1 MITYA
6 VRAHTSLPEG
16 VSCVRP
22 EPLTLDSS
30 ARRVMTDFTRV
41 APVTTR
47 PEVKIDDALEHMKE
61 AGVRSLLVID
71 AEKQILGVVTSYDIQ
86 GEKAIQIGEERR
98 LRHDDISVD
107 MLMTGRSVLEVLD
120 MMSVRDARIGHIV
133 ATLKELGRQ
142 HLFVLERD
150 PETGERQVR
159 GLFSLSQIK
168 KQLGLDAGMDIHAAH
183 SLAEIVQT
191 IG

>member
-1 MITYA
+1 
-6 VRAHTSLPEG
+6 
-16 VSCVRP
+16 
-22 EPLTLDSS
+22 
-30 ARRVMTDFTRV
+30 MTDFTRV

-47 PEVKIDDALEHMKE
+47 PEVTIDDALEHMKE
-61 AGVRSLLVID
+61 AGVRSLLVLD
-71 AEKQILGVVTSYDIQ
+71 TEKKILGVVTSYDIQ

-98 LRHDDISVD
+98 VRHDDITAD
-107 MLMTGRSVLEVLD
+107 MLMTGQSTLEVLD
-120 MMSVRDARIGHIV
+120 MMSVRDAQVGHIV

-150 PETGERQVR
+150 PETGERRVR
-159 GLFSLSQIK
+159 GLFSLSQIT
-168 KQLGLDAGMDIHAAH
+168 KQLGLGAGVDIHAAD